1 MVLLQTPKGQQLSH
15 KGGQMKLMIL
25 AEDFCILSL
34 TATNLGL
41 SILEAKAKREKEMAQ
56 FSITW

>member
-25 AEDFCILSL
+25 AEDFVYLVL
-34 TATNLGL
+34 LQQT
-41 SILEAKAKREKEMAQ
+41 
-56 FSITW
+56 